1 MPQVIFMHEKDL
13 RVTDVINVID
23 VIDVNDVDDAD
34 LRPVDGTVQRH
45 GLDLQVLSGGPSLN
59 LAASGAREKN
69 R

>member
-1 MPQVIFMHEKDL
+1 MHEKDL

-59 LAASGAREKN
+59 LAASGTREKN

>member
-13 RVTDVINVID
+13 RENVID
-23 VIDVNDVDDAD
+23 VIDVINVNDVDDTD
-34 LRPVDGTVQRH
+34 LRPVEGTVQRH